1 MPREAD
7 FYNPGEAADM
17 LGLTEYT
24 ILGLL
29 TSGELAGSQDEMGRW
44 RIPAAAVEEAV
55 RRDRVTDPLVD
66 PSAEETIAMEPVS
79 PAPRDSE
86 DTTTQS
92 AQSEAGYTRG
102 GNEADAGE
110 PTAAIPDESGWVTTE
125 VAAAALRVSPRTVRD
140 YIRSGDLNAKSEG
153 EGVAKRWLVSIDAV
167 QALRDKR
174 LSSGEMPRA
183 RRATAV
189 GDVIAA
195 ANAVDIGELVA
206 ALRELEH
213 RLGRAEARAELTE
226 RTESSLREDLERV
239 REERARHQEEV
250 ERLRAE
256 LEAERSKG
264 FWRRLFG
271 A

>member
-7 FYNPGEAADM
+7 FYTPSEVANM
-17 LGLTEYT
+17 LGLAEFTV
-24 ILGLL
+24 LGLL
-29 TSGELAGSQDEMGRW
+29 TSGELEGHQDDQGR
-44 RIPAAAVEEAV
+44 
-55 RRDRVTDPLVD
+55 
-66 PSAEETIAMEPVS
+66 
-79 PAPRDSE
+79 
-86 DTTTQS
+86 QS
-92 AQSEAGYTRG
+92 APPEAGVNRG
-102 GNEADAGE
+102 GSAADAAE
-110 PTAAIPDESGWVTTE
+110 ISDESGWVTTE
-125 VAAAALRVSPRTVRD
+125 VAAEALRVSPRTVRD

-271 A
+271 V

>member
-7 FYNPGEAADM
+7 FYTPSEVANM
-17 LGLTEYT
+17 LGLAEFTV
-24 ILGLL
+24 LGLL
-29 TSGELAGSQDEMGRW
+29 TSGQLEGHQDDQGRW
-44 RIPAAAVEEAV
+44 WIPAAAVEEAV
-55 RRDRVTDPLVD
+55 RRDRATDPLAD
-66 PSAEETIAMEPVS
+66 PSAEETIVMEAVS
-79 PAPRDSE
+79 PGDRGSA

-92 AQSEAGYTRG
+92 APPEAGVNRG
-102 GNEADAGE
+102 GSAADAAE
-110 PTAAIPDESGWVTTE
+110 IPDESGWVTTE
-125 VAAAALRVSPRTVRD
+125 VAAEALRVSPRTVRD

-271 A
+271 V